1 MNVNDLKQQGPCIW
15 EIPRQGN
22 MHVPVRLFTSQTLLK
37 EIDSKVFEQAA
48 NVAMLPGIVKASLAM
63 PDAHWGYGFPIG
75 GVAAFDPEKGG
86 IISVGGIGYDIS
98 CGVRSLRTGLHRS
111 EVQPYLEKLI
121 DKLFQRV
128 PAGLG
133 SEGLISLS
141 ENKLDRVLTQGA
153 HWAVDQGYGQKED
166 LEFIEDQGKMD
177 RADPAKVSSE
187 AKKRQKKQVGT
198 LGSGNHYLEIQY
210 VQEIFDHFT
219 AEAFG
224 LKEED
229 IVISLHC
236 GSRAL
241 GHQIG
246 TDYLQ
251 ILGQASRKYN
261 INLPERELV
270 CAPAYSPEGQDF
282 FLAMNCGVN
291 CALANRQVLSHLA
304 AETIYQFFPQ
314 SSISLIYDV
323 SHNTCKIEKHLVNQ
337 KERPLYVHRKGA
349 TRAFGPNRKELP
361 LRYQKV
367 GQPVIIGGTMG
378 TASYILAGNEAGQ
391 ELAWGS
397 ACHGAGRA
405 MSRRQALK
413 RWKGKSI
420 VNELA
425 HQGIL
430 IRAASKKGAAEEAPL
445 AYKNVDQV
453 VEATHE
459 SGLARKI
466 AKLQPLAC
474 IKG

>member
-22 MHVPVRLFTSQTLLK
+22 MHVPVRLFTSQALLK

-75 GVAAFDPEKGG
+75 GVAAFDPEKDG

-111 EVQPYLEKLI
+111 EVRPYLEKLI

-210 VQEIFDHFT
+210 VQEIFDHFS
-219 AEAFG
+219 AEAYG

-282 FLAMNCGVN
+282 FQAMNCGIN

-337 KERPLYVHRKGA
+337 KERLLYVHRKGA

-445 AYKNVDQV
+445 AYKNVDLV